1 MALTNLGILSGA
13 LDEGYYST
21 KERFWIS
28 NKQHFLK
35 KSDNVIEEGWQIDLF
50 YR

>member
-1 MALTNLGILSGA
+1 MALTNLGILSGG

-28 NKQHFLK
+28 NKQ